1 MNRWYIFFAIILCI
15 YSALHLYLLIK
26 VRRAYYLES
35 WSYLLIVVCLVF
47 LMTAPMQARVL
58 ESQGHHLLALTM
70 AWIGFLWM
78 GGLFIWIWLSLIMD
92 AYHIAVMVLQR
103 ILCTDLIHLMLSRRQ
118 SLSLTFMVTFGL
130 MVYGAYTAQNIRV
143 ERHTIS
149 SKKIPAAA
157 DPIRI
162 VQISDLHLGQMI
174 FPGRLDR
181 IINAINKAQA
191 DIVVSTGDLVD
202 GHIFNKDRV
211 IKKMAGLKAKMGKF
225 AVTGNHEAYAGE
237 RYATELTQALG
248 FTLLQGKIFQITK
261 NIAIVGVDDP
271 AIKDSA
277 APGEAEVLSSVPAR
291 RFTILLKHQP
301 RLDSTSKGRF
311 DLQLSG
317 HTHEGQIFP
326 FSLVIRWAFP
336 LFAGLY
342 PIPQGGRIYV
352 SPGTGTW
359 GPPIRLGAPPKI
371 TIFDVQPPQKKTVPP
386 LPAPKQQEQTV
397 K

>member
-1 MNRWYIFFAIILCI
+1 MNRWYIFLTIILCI

-35 WSYLLIVVCLVF
+35 WNYLLIVVSLVF

-58 ESQGHHLLALTM
+58 ESQNHHLLALILT
-70 AWIGFLWM
+70 WIGFLWM
-78 GGLFIWIWLSLIMD
+78 GGLFIWLWFSLIMD

-103 ILCTDLIHLMLSRRQ
+103 ILCTDLIHLLLSRRQ
-118 SLSLTFMVTFGL
+118 SLSLTFMITFGL
-130 MVYGAYTAQNIRV
+130 MIYGAYAAQNISI
-143 ERHTIS
+143 EQHTIT
-149 SKKIPAAA
+149 SKKIPASA
-157 DPIRI
+157 DPLRI

-181 IINAINKAQA
+181 IINAINKAEA

-202 GHIFNKDRV
+202 GHIFDENRIINKMV
-211 IKKMAGLKAKMGKF
+211 GLKAKMGKF
-225 AVTGNHEAYAGE
+225 AVTGNHESYAGLA
-237 RYATELTQALG
+237 YATELTQALG
-248 FTLLQGKIFQITK
+248 FTLLQGKKIQMATNIT
-261 NIAIVGVDDP
+261 IVGVDDP
-271 AIKDSA
+271 AVKESA
-277 APGEAEVLSSVPAR
+277 TPGEAEILSSVPAK

-317 HTHEGQIFP
+317 HTHQGQIFP
-326 FSLVIRWAFP
+326 FSLVVRWAYP
-336 LFAGLY
+336 LFGGMY

-359 GPPIRLGAPPKI
+359 GPPIRLGAPPEI
-371 TIFDVQPPQKKTVPP
+371 TVFDLLPPQKSAGQ
-386 LPAPKQQEQTV
+386 PAPAPMKQE
-397 K
+397 KALK